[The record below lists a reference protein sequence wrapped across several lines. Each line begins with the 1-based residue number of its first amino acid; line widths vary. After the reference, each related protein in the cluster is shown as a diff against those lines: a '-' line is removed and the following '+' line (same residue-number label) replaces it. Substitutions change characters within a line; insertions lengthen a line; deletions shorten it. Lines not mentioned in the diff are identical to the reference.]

1 MPSPYQLVV
10 ALLTVRSSYLE
21 NTEEPHEG
29 VPDTVQFW
37 FTPDDDWRVKTF
49 AIDHDI
55 HVYRIRSKGSDRKV
69 DSEFAVAN
77 IHKNY
82 GDVVDR
88 IAVVDIDNPADEA
101 AVAVALGQAQLQGR
115 LERGGSGVA
124 FCNPDGG
131 KYSTKSQAD

>member
-1 MPSPYQLVV
+1 MLSHYRLVV

-29 VPDTVQFW
+29 VPDTVEFW
-37 FTPDDDWRVKTF
+37 FTPDDDWRIKTF

-55 HVYRIRSKGSDRKV
+55 HVYQIRSKGSERKV

-88 IAVVDIDNPADEA
+88 IAVVDVDDPADEA
-101 AVAVALGQAQLQGR
+101 AASAALSRAH
-115 LERGGSGVA
+115 
-124 FCNPDGG
+124 
-131 KYSTKSQAD
+131 